1 MSMES
6 PFLLVCLVA
15 SLASLSRVLAQPV
28 CVQPDAPLPSD
39 TSPSDSGHVLVT
51 TDADAAR
58 NTALCH
64 VACINLLYANGNS
77 DTNGTGNDTDGT
89 IDTDGTGNDTDGIV
103 VRFSIIIRYFAVCYL
118 NWCNGSFISISP
130 SAAPQP
136 PPLTDA

>member
-1 MSMES
+1 M
-6 PFLLVCLVA
+6 
-15 SLASLSRVLAQPV
+15 LAQPV
-28 CVQPDAPLPSD
+28 CVQPDGSAGLDFVLPSD

-51 TDADAAR
+51 TDADEAR

-64 VACINLLYANGNS
+64 VACINLLYANGNNDTDGTGNDTDGTI

-89 IDTDGTGNDTDGIV
+89 IDTDGIV

-136 PPLTDA
+136 PKFTDA

>member
-39 TSPSDSGHVLVT
+39 TRPSDSGHVLVT
-51 TDADAAR
+51 GDADAAR

-64 VACINLLYANGNS
+64 VACINLLYANGNNG
-77 DTNGTGNDTDGT
+77 TNGTGNDTDGT
-89 IDTDGTGNDTDGIV
+89 IDTDGIV
-103 VRFSIIIRYFAVCYL
+103 VRFSIIIIRTKVCYL
-118 NWCNGSFISISP
+118 ATVVLFP
-130 SAAPQP
+130 SLHQQHLN
-136 PPLTDA
+136 PLKIYRC